1 MKKVLSLGTVVF
13 VCLSVLLMA
22 IPAVSAETAT
32 GAAVTQKIDFGAM
45 TALPATLSDT
55 PFSVAATS
63 AYSLN
68 GDAVKYEM
76 AADAGTSHYLQVL
89 VTSLPSAKVTVTAE
103 ITGDGTLKPV
113 LSAVSKDGSAIL
125 ATQAAEVSNTKKT
138 VVLTYSANAEGVA
151 VVRVN
156 LGASASDE
164 VNAYAGTATLNSLNV
179 SFGVNNLVVL
189 NEGTTAPKKT
199 AGNAPSNSWCTNGT
213 FETVNPK
220 FAFSVEDGVQVVHYN
235 SDADLNGYLFYII
248 DFGEA
253 ATEAISYDLS
263 FSIKIPNDY
272 LRSTDRDFVM
282 KMFSFGAGGGA
293 TSPGIAGAT
302 AGYNKDTN
310 TFEDCRDNEVL
321 GLISDGAKFVAGGN
335 NAWWTGAMKKVV
347 DPEDEEDAW
356 SGSQCKEYKTAR
368 TQFTIVPGTR
378 FVAIQMALASGPNQA
393 CRAGEFYLKGL
404 SVSKSAAAD
413 APTVEKTEYEASE
426 VATGL
431 ANGLKVTAKGNPIVL
446 VKLGDATLVPD
457 ADYTIAVENTVNTIK
472 LSSAKLTALAV
483 KDATLTAI
491 AADGRAVTVT
501 VKDTSGDSG
510 NGGDNGNG
518 GDSGNGGGAG
528 DGGNEEDNPEIPATG
543 VVFPAAAMLGVLGSG
558 CAAVIARRRK

>member
-220 FAFSVEDGVQVVHYN
+220 FTFSVEDGVQVVHYN
-235 SDADLNGYLFYII
+235 SDADLNGWLFYII
-248 DFGEA
+248 DFGEEA
-253 ATEAISYDLS
+253 AGKIIKYAKENGTEADDEPYRNSIAGIIAGITEEYLLADDSVLRKDPAEGITYKILLNDLRISRYVDYGVVKVGDTVQISYEGEIDKTNT
-263 FSIKIPNDY
+263 I
-272 LRSTDRDFVM
+272 TT
-282 KMFSFGAGGGA
+282 A
-293 TSPGIAGAT
+293 TS
-302 AGYNKDTN
+302 
-310 TFEDCRDNEVL
+310 
-321 GLISDGAKFVAGGN
+321 
-335 NAWWTGAMKKVV
+335 
-347 DPEDEEDAW
+347 
-356 SGSQCKEYKTAR
+356 
-368 TQFTIVPGTR
+368 
-378 FVAIQMALASGPNQA
+378 
-393 CRAGEFYLKGL
+393 
-404 SVSKSAAAD
+404 
-413 APTVEKTEYEASE
+413 ASE
-426 VATGL
+426 AI
-431 ANGLKVTAKGNPIVL
+431 IV
-446 VKLGDATLVPD
+446 
-457 ADYTIAVENTVNTIK
+457 
-472 LSSAKLTALAV
+472 
-483 KDATLTAI
+483 
-491 AADGRAVTVT
+491 
-501 VKDTSGDSG
+501 
-510 NGGDNGNG
+510 GGDMLI
-518 GDSGNGGGAG
+518 
-528 DGGNEEDNPEIPATG
+528 PE
-543 VVFPAAAMLGVLGSG
+543 
-558 CAAVIARRRK
+558 